1 MSVALAAT
9 YPETSRARGGQV
21 FAPDVNAWFV
31 KRDQATLSI
40 ASAMGAK
47 VS

>member
-1 MSVALAAT
+1 MSVALEAT
-9 YPETSRARGGQV
+9 SPETSREGGQV

-31 KRDQATLSI
+31 KRDQATLSVV
-40 ASAMGAK
+40 SAMGAK